1 MTFIELLKSPE
12 LKDKI
17 ILNEAS
23 GLVGPSWKKLRN
35 IVYITGIKGQ
45 NANEK
50 EEIEKKLAEAI
61 GNTSVVYK
69 IEMGENIKLTV

>member
-1 MTFIELLKSPE
+1 

-35 IVYITGIKGQ
+35 IVYLTNIK
-45 NANEK
+45 NEIKDK
-50 EEIEKKLAEAI
+50 EEIEKLIAEAI

-69 IEMGENIKLTV
+69 IEIGECVKLTV